1 MLGKMARAVRAA
13 ADKAESPPG
22 SRPWSQ
28 PTQGRH
34 MSESADR
41 RPVLLALFAA
51 LLLLAPCACMRLGP
65 DFAKPDV
72 SLPKGWTE
80 AEVNSTSPE
89 SPPPGA
95 WWSLL
100 GDPALSA
107 LVAKAVEGN
116 IPLKTAG
123 LRVLEAR
130 AQLGIAVGNLYPQT
144 QQATGNYTAN
154 QSSKEAPSAPQPSQ
168 QKGVQWAYW
177 QNNFGLSAAWE
188 LDFWGKFRRSVESSQ
203 ASLQGSVAD
212 YDNALVILLA
222 DTAQTYVSIRTLEER
237 LRIADHN
244 LELQRE
250 GLRIAEARFRLGQT
264 SERDVA
270 QAKTLL
276 EATTATIPALRDQ
289 LAQAEHAL
297 AILLGL
303 APGDMTAYLG
313 GTSAI
318 PDVPAAIAVGVP
330 ADLLRRRPDLRKAE
344 MTAWS
349 ACANI
354 GVAKADLLPSFS
366 LSGSI
371 GYLSSDMGAF
381 RLADIFLPKTVTAQ
395 GGPSFVWNVL
405 NYGRLTNAVRVADAR
420 FQESLEDYAQ
430 AALTAVG
437 QAEDALSG
445 FLRGREKVAALA
457 QAATSAG
464 RSAQLAFIQYREG
477 QTDFTTV
484 IVAEQNQLSQE
495 DDLAQARGGVA
506 TSFVNLYRALGGGWE
521 IREGKPFVPADIRET
536 MAKRTWWG
544 GELTEEPKKI
554 ESKDPGGPG
563 LGLPDY

>member
-1 MLGKMARAVRAA
+1 
-13 ADKAESPPG
+13 
-22 SRPWSQ
+22 
-28 PTQGRH
+28 
-34 MSESADR
+34 MSVSADR
-41 RPVLLALFAA
+41 RPILLALLVA
-51 LLLLAPCACMRLGP
+51 LMLLAPCACMRLGP

-80 AEVNSTSPE
+80 ADVTATLPD
-89 SPPPGA
+89 SPPPA
-95 WWSLL
+95 QWWTLL
-100 GDPALSA
+100 DDPALTA

-116 IPLKTAG
+116 ISLKSAG

-130 AQLGIAVGNLYPQT
+130 AQMGIAVGNLYPQS
-144 QQATGNYTAN
+144 QQANGAYTTVQASK
-154 QSSKEAPSAPQPSQ
+154 QTPSSPQPSEQ
-168 QKGVQWAYW
+168 SGVQYAYW

-188 LDFWGKFRRSVESSQ
+188 LDFWGKFRRAVESSQ
-203 ASLQGSVAD
+203 ASLQASVAD

-222 DTAQTYVSIRTLEER
+222 STTQTYISIRTLEER
-237 LRIADHN
+237 LRIANHN

-276 EATTATIPALRDQ
+276 ASTEATIPALTDQ
-289 LAQAEHAL
+289 LDQAKHAL
-297 AILLGL
+297 AILLGQ
-303 APGDMTAYLG
+303 APGDLSAYLG
-313 GTSAI
+313 KGSAI
-318 PDVPAAIAVGVP
+318 PAVPAAIAVGVP

-344 MTAWS
+344 MTAWA

-354 GVAKADLLPSFS
+354 GVAKADLFPSFS

-371 GYLSSDMGAF
+371 GYLSTDMGAF
-381 RLADIFLPKTVTAQ
+381 HLSDIFLPKTFTAQ
-395 GGPSFVWNVL
+395 AGPSFVWNVL
-405 NYGRLTNAVRVADAR
+405 NYGRLTNAVRLQDAR
-420 FQESLEDYAQ
+420 FQEALENYAQ

-445 FLRGREKVAALA
+445 FLRGKEKVAALT
-457 QAATSAG
+457 QAAASAA

-495 DDLAQARGGVA
+495 DSLAQTQGGVA
-506 TSFVNLYRALGGGWE
+506 TSFVSLYQALGGGWE
-521 IREGKPFVPADIRET
+521 IRDGKPFVPDDIRAT
-536 MAKRTWWG
+536 MTKRTWWG
-544 GELTEEPKKI
+544 GELGEDPKKI
-554 ESKDPGGPG
+554 EGKGPGGSG
-563 LGLPDY
+563 LGVPDY